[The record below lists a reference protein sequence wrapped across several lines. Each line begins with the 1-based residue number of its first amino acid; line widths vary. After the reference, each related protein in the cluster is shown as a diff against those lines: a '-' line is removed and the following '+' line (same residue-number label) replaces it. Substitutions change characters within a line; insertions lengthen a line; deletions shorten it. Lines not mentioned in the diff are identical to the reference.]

1 MFTFLINRNLYNV
14 KILIYCAKDEIFCLQ
29 ELNYLINSYM
39 RCKISDII
47 QLFFPE
53 TCVIC
58 ENTLAYGE
66 ISVCLSCSSVLPCTL
81 FTSEP
86 ENQLEKNFFGRIPI
100 IEGTALLYYQV
111 GNPTQKLLHQLK
123 YKGREEVGTFLGNW
137 LGEVIKQSA
146 RFKEIEAV
154 IPVPLHLKKE
164 RQRGYNQVS
173 EFGRCISLILG
184 VPFIENVLIRNVF
197 KESQTKKDRIHRL
210 ISDGLYAVENSAVLK
225 DKHILLLD
233 DVITSGATIEA
244 CCQALYQIPGI
255 KISVAAM
262 AYTG

>member
-1 MFTFLINRNLYNV
+1 
-14 KILIYCAKDEIFCLQ
+14 
-29 ELNYLINSYM
+29 M
-39 RCKISDII
+39 RCKFSDII

-66 ISVCLSCSSVLPCTL
+66 ITVCIACRAVLPLTL
-81 FTSEP
+81 FTSERN
-86 ENQLEKNFFGRIPI
+86 NQLEKNFFGRILLE
-100 IEGTALLYYQV
+100 EGTALLYYEV

-123 YKGREEVGTFLGNW
+123 YKGREEVGIFLGKW
-137 LGEVIKQSA
+137 LGEVIKQA
-146 RFKEIEAV
+146 DRFKGIEAI
-154 IPVPLHLKKE
+154 IPVPLHPKKE

-173 EFGRCISLILG
+173 EFGRCISVILG

-197 KESQTKKDRIHRL
+197 KESQTKKDRMHRM
-210 ISDGLYAVENSAVLK
+210 ISDGIYSIEDPAVLM

-244 CCQALYQIPGI
+244 CCQALFQIPGI

-262 AYTG
+262 AYTS

>member
-1 MFTFLINRNLYNV
+1 
-14 KILIYCAKDEIFCLQ
+14 
-29 ELNYLINSYM
+29 M
-39 RCKISDII
+39 RCKFSDII

-58 ENTLAYGE
+58 ENTLGYGE
-66 ISVCLSCSSVLPCTL
+66 KTVCIVCRAVLPLTF

-86 ENQLEKNFFGRIPI
+86 ENQLEKNFFGRILLE
-100 IEGTALLYYQV
+100 EGTALLHYQV
-111 GNPTQKLLHQLK
+111 GNPSQKLLHQLK
-123 YKGREEVGTFLGNW
+123 YKGRVEVGTFLGNW
-137 LGEVIKQSA
+137 LGEIIKQSD
-146 RFKEIEAV
+146 RFKGIQAI
-154 IPVPLHLKKE
+154 IPVPLHPKKE

-173 EFGRCISLILG
+173 EFGRCISTTLG
-184 VPFIENVLIRNVF
+184 APFIENVLIRKVF
-197 KESQTKKDRIHRL
+197 KESQTKKDRIHRM
-210 ISDGLYAVENSAVLK
+210 ISDGIYAVEDPAALK